1 MINKVFIDLYIYICK
16 LFAKLEILYNIYF
29 KTNVDAIK
37 RKCFSQGN
45 MNMQY
50 ICIKDGKEISNK
62 MCKQD
67 ISLNNTEYDFIIKK
81 ELNDVNNENSWYG
94 KISDNISDIDTEAKF
109 VENKFLSI
117 TLSKEDS
124 EYNIDL
130 EKPINFYID
139 GNILL
144 DNSFVKWYMN
154 EVYCIDDIESYTIDI
169 VDNNCSIIKLNE
181 ISSVEIGNPRY
192 IFSNVDDGSENEDS
206 DNNE

>member
-1 MINKVFIDLYIYICK
+1 MINKLFIDLYIYICK

-37 RKCFSQGN
+37 RKCFSQDN

-50 ICIKDGKEISNK
+50 ICIKDGKEIYNK

-81 ELNDVNNENSWYG
+81 ELNDINNENSWYG
-94 KISDNISDIDTEAKF
+94 KISDNISDIDTKAIF

-117 TLSKEDS
+117 TLNTGDS

-144 DNSFVKWYMN
+144 DSSFVKWYMN
-154 EVYCIDDIESYTIDI
+154 EIYCVDDIESYTIDI

-181 ISSVEIGNPRY
+181 ISYVEIGNPRY
-192 IFSNVDDGSENEDS
+192 IFSNVNDGSESEDS